1 MELSIQSIVNEY
13 NPTESQISRDPETQ
27 ILIEGCLRG
36 ERSAQ
41 EKLYK
46 KYYGKMMGLCL
57 RYTQNNDDA
66 METLNTGF
74 LKVFTNI
81 GKYNYTSALGT
92 WIYNIV
98 RNTCIDHL
106 RANLKFNQNVSIDK
120 EDFFEIQ
127 SDSNPLN
134 KLMAQDLLRILKTLP
149 QTTGL
154 VFNLFAIEG
163 FSHKEISEQLQI
175 TEGTSKW
182 HMCEARKLLK
192 ARLEQQLNN
201 FTK

>member
-1 MELSIQSIVNEY
+1 MELSIQSIVNEN

-127 SDSNPLN
+127 SDSNPLD